1 MKSKIDEKIR
11 FVAGVDE
18 AGRGPLAGPVA
29 VGVAVV
35 PHDFDWSL
43 IPGVNDS
50 KKVSEK
56 KRKEIFLIAKKLKK
70 QGLINYHVSLIS
82 NSTIDRTS
90 ITRAVALGI
99 TRSFQKLNLNPKETD
114 VRLDGLLKAP
124 AEFLIQETII
134 KGDQKEKVI
143 GLASIMAK
151 VTRDALMVRVAGD
164 HPKYS
169 FEIHKGYGT
178 LKHRTAIRK
187 FGLSKIHRKS
197 FCKNITNN
205 K

>member
-1 MKSKIDEKIR
+1 MKRKIDEKIK
-11 FVAGVDE
+11 FIAGVDE

-35 PHDFDWSL
+35 PYDFDWNL
-43 IPGVNDS
+43 LPGVNDS

-56 KRKEIFLIAKKLKK
+56 NREAIFLLTKKLKK
-70 QGLINYHVSLIS
+70 QGLLNYHVSLIS

-90 ITRAVALGI
+90 ITRAVARGI
-99 TRSFQKLNLNPKETD
+99 AQCFQKLNLNPQESD

-124 AEFLIQETII
+124 AEFFTQETII
-134 KGDQKEKVI
+134 KGDQKEKII

-151 VTRDALMVRVAGD
+151 VTRDALMVRIAGNY
-164 HPKYS
+164 PKYG

-178 LKHRTAIRK
+178 IKHRTAITK
-187 FGLSKIHRKS
+187 FGLSKVHRKS
-197 FCKNITNN
+197 FCKNITNP